1 MSSITQ
7 ERAAIMRRSYSL
19 RHEIWKNRASYM
31 LMAPY
36 FILFFLFTVVP
47 VLMSIYLSFTY
58 FNMLEAPRLIG
69 WTNYVKLILEDDIF
83 TISLR
88 NTLLFAVITVPI
100 SYMLCLLFAWI
111 INEFKPKVRALL
123 TLVFYAP
130 SICGNAYMVWN
141 LILTGDRY
149 GYLNGILLKLDL
161 INNPIL
167 WMQTEKYVM
176 PVLIIVQLWLSLGT
190 GFQPEITGRENIL
203 LNGMV
208 LGFSEKEIRDITS
221 QPFCK
226 SVGAFTSS
234 QYRVVCSLGMQ
245 GVAQMGTEMFFESVP
260 DRFVDTDLRNWTF
273 SPEDDVVPIVL
284 PRSYLAI
291 YNFGFAQSQSLP
303 KISEGII
310 GMIDM
315 VVVLRGNGQEQRL
328 KGKVIGFSSRLN
340 TILVPESFI
349 RWSNAKFAPEAD
361 LTPNRV
367 IVEVKNPTDDT
378 IVKYMN
384 KHNLELEDDKLDA
397 GKATYFLRVVTV
409 LVMCIGLLI
418 SILSFYILMLS
429 IYLLVQKNTEKLR
442 NLLLIGYSPA
452 RVSLPYQ
459 LLTVGMNAVVLLFS
473 FIILY
478 MVRLWVM
485 FPQMQDGSLSAAFG
499 LGLCLFAAVSL
510 INIVAVRNRVMKI
523 WNRKE

>member
-1 MSSITQ
+1 MMSLVWKLLRQHISIPQ
-7 ERAAIMRRSYSL
+7 FAGFFFANLFGM
-19 RHEIWKNRASYM
+19 
-31 LMAPY
+31 
-36 FILFFLFTVVP
+36 FILLLGLQFYNDVKPLFSQEDGFLKPEYLIVSKRISGVS
-47 VLMSIYLSFTY
+47 VLGSAES
-58 FNMLEAPRLIG
+58 
-69 WTNYVKLILEDDIF
+69 
-83 TISLR
+83 
-88 NTLLFAVITVPI
+88 
-100 SYMLCLLFAWI
+100 C
-111 INEFKPKVRALL
+111 
-123 TLVFYAP
+123 
-130 SICGNAYMVWN
+130 
-141 LILTGDRY
+141 
-149 GYLNGILLKLDL
+149 
-161 INNPIL
+161 
-167 WMQTEKYVM
+167 
-176 PVLIIVQLWLSLGT
+176 
-190 GFQPEITGRENIL
+190 
-203 LNGMV
+203 
-208 LGFSEKEIRDITS
+208 GFSEKEIRDITS

-234 QYRVVCSLGMQ
+234 QYRVVCSLGVQ

-303 KISEGII
+303 KISEGIA

-478 MVRLWVM
+478 MVRGYYMNTLWVM

>member
-1 MSSITQ
+1 MMSLVWKLLRQHISIAQ
-7 ERAAIMRRSYSL
+7 FAGFFFANLFGM
-19 RHEIWKNRASYM
+19 
-31 LMAPY
+31 
-36 FILFFLFTVVP
+36 FILLLGLQFYNDVKPLFSQEDGFLKPEYLIVSKRISGV
-47 VLMSIYLSFTY
+47 SILGSG
-58 FNMLEAPRLIG
+58 E
-69 WTNYVKLILEDDIF
+69 
-83 TISLR
+83 
-88 NTLLFAVITVPI
+88 
-100 SYMLCLLFAWI
+100 SY
-111 INEFKPKVRALL
+111 
-123 TLVFYAP
+123 
-130 SICGNAYMVWN
+130 
-141 LILTGDRY
+141 
-149 GYLNGILLKLDL
+149 
-161 INNPIL
+161 
-167 WMQTEKYVM
+167 
-176 PVLIIVQLWLSLGT
+176 
-190 GFQPEITGRENIL
+190 
-203 LNGMV
+203 
-208 LGFSEKEIRDITS
+208 GFSQKDIEDITS

-226 SVGAFTSS
+226 SVGAFTAS
-234 QYRVVCSLGMQ
+234 QYRVVCSLGVQ
-245 GVAQMGTEMFFESVP
+245 GVAQMGTDMFFESVP
-260 DRFVDTDLRNWTF
+260 DRFVDTDLSQWTF
-273 SPEDDVVPIVL
+273 HPEEGVIPIVL

-349 RWSNAKFAPEAD
+349 RWSNARFAPEAD

-367 IVEVKNPTDDT
+367 IVEVKNPTDDA

-384 KHNLELEDDKLDA
+384 EHNLELEDDKLDA

-442 NLLLIGYSPA
+442 NLLLIGYSPV

-459 LLTVGMNAVVLLFS
+459 LLTIGMNAVVLVFS

-478 MVRLWVM
+478 MVRGYYMNTLWVM
-485 FPQMQDGSLSAAFG
+485 FPQMQEGSLTAALG
-499 LGLCLFAAVSL
+499 LGLCLFAVVSL
-510 INIVAVRNRVMKI
+510 INIVAVRNRVMNI